1 MPFSKIT
8 KATWNNFFGFALIER
23 MGINNMKDIN
33 KRFFA
38 LALAVFMVVSFAA
51 CGKAEPEVTTGDS
64 EPLTTTA
71 ATVSETTAETTAASK
86 SETVSE
92 TEGPSHFVTGT
103 VATSATDTTEPVPA
117 VTVNYLTGL
126 PLAEGENELFRPFIC
141 TINNLKIAAKNHR
154 GISKADII
162 YEVEVEGGITRLL
175 AVFSDTEGV
184 GDIGPIRSA
193 RPVMNCIVL
202 GHDGYF
208 GHAGGSDQAKSELAA
223 YGMADI
229 DGSGRYGRFFFY
241 DDAVVKA
248 TSLEHGYYTNGDN
261 IVSAI
266 NAYHSNGGRSEV
278 SDGHNNLFTFF
289 SEVSDLAGGQPC
301 AKIETS
307 YNSYKPCFVYDEE
320 TGKYGREQYGAA
332 HIDSAT
338 GEQLVFDNVIVL
350 SVTSRVVD
358 KSGHRDF
365 DDVGSGVGILATH
378 GTYINIKWEKD
389 TYTSPLVLTT
399 EDGTP
404 ITVNT
409 GKTFISYVNGESNI
423 SVSAE

>member
-1 MPFSKIT
+1 
-8 KATWNNFFGFALIER
+8 
-23 MGINNMKDIN
+23 MKDIN
-33 KRFFA
+33 KRFLA
-38 LALAVFMVVSFAA
+38 LALAVLMGISFAA

-71 ATVSETTAETTAASK
+71 ATVSETTAETTVASK

-92 TEGPSHFVTGT
+92 TDGPSHFVTGT

-278 SDGHNNLFTFF
+278 S
-289 SEVSDLAGGQPC
+289 
-301 AKIETS
+301 
-307 YNSYKPCFVYDEE
+307 
-320 TGKYGREQYGAA
+320 
-332 HIDSAT
+332 
-338 GEQLVFDNVIVL
+338 
-350 SVTSRVVD
+350 
-358 KSGHRDF
+358 
-365 DDVGSGVGILATH
+365 
-378 GTYINIKWEKD
+378 
-389 TYTSPLVLTT
+389 
-399 EDGTP
+399 
-404 ITVNT
+404 
-409 GKTFISYVNGESNI
+409 
-423 SVSAE
+423 